1 MNNVI
6 YLGKLKDYDL
16 EYGILFVED
25 LKTQEI
31 FTFVCNDNLM
41 DKISNNI
48 DKMYNAT
55 VGIKGHLV
63 NKYEEMTVEVD
74 SLSYLQS
81 NSK

>member
-6 YLGKLKDYDL
+6 YVGKLKDYDL

-25 LKTQEI
+25 AKTQEI

-41 DKISNNI
+41 NKISENI

-55 VGIKGHLV
+55 IGIKGHLV
-63 NKYEEMTVEVD
+63 NRYQEMSVEVD
-74 SLSYLQS
+74 KLSYLQS

>member
-31 FTFVCNDNLM
+31 FTFVCNDNLIN
-41 DKISNNI
+41 KISNNI

-63 NKYEEMTVEVD
+63 NRYEEMTVEVD

>member
-6 YLGKLKDYDL
+6 YIGKIRDYDL

-31 FTFVCNDNLM
+31 FTFVCNNELM
-41 DKISNNI
+41 NKISENI

-63 NKYEEMTVEVD
+63 NKYQEMTVEVD
-74 SLSYLQS
+74 KLSYLQS
-81 NSK
+81 NNE